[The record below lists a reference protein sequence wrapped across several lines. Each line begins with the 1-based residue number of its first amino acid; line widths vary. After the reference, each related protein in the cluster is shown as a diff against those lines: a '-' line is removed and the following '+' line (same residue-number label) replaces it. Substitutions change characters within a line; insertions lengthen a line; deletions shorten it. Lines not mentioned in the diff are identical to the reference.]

1 MNISKDKKIL
11 IIVESPNKVTTIKNI
26 LKKAGYSNISVAAS
40 VGHIMELAN
49 GGSYHNSGI
58 EPTKEFELNLKIAE
72 DKHKVV
78 QNLKEQVKNSDIVY
92 IMSDGDREGEV
103 IAWSLV
109 KFLKIAKTKYYR
121 AITHEITPAAVIKAL
136 ENPIKLSEELVNA
149 GLARMTLDKMVGFTV
164 SPIAKNYI
172 GAKSVGRCQ
181 SAGLK
186 LIVDREQE
194 IRDFIPEKYYNLYLN
209 FEKNNSKFKAKYI
222 GTPETTIDKL
232 ENIEQ
237 VKIENQLVPVED
249 ENGYW
254 TFTTDRD
261 FKVLHLTDIHIGAG
275 WMCHGK
281 DLKALNA
288 VAAMVTA
295 EKPDL
300 VIVTGDIAYPV
311 PPQAGTDDNLASAKM
326 FANLMEKLG
335 VYWTVTFGNHDT
347 EIYSDYDRAEI
358 AEFYENGG
366 FKYCLFK
373 SGPEDVDG
381 YGNNIINI
389 KNSKGEITQSIFTF
403 DSHSYLRHDILGF
416 GHGYENIRESQVEW
430 YRNCVE
436 ELTAYNKSVSDLKN
450 PVPSSTAFFHIP
462 LTEYQDA
469 WYEYVKNDFKDTEN
483 VKFLVLFVSF

>member
-1 MNISKDKKIL
+1 MKGK
-11 IIVESPNKVTTIKNI
+11 
-26 LKKAGYSNISVAAS
+26 
-40 VGHIMELAN
+40 M
-49 GGSYHNSGI
+49 
-58 EPTKEFELNLKIAE
+58 
-72 DKHKVV
+72 
-78 QNLKEQVKNSDIVY
+78 
-92 IMSDGDREGEV
+92 
-103 IAWSLV
+103 
-109 KFLKIAKTKYYR
+109 FLKIVGIILSAVVLFFAVTSL
-121 AITHEITPAAVIKAL
+121 ITAV
-136 ENPIKLSEELVNA
+136 
-149 GLARMTLDKMVGFTV
+149 G
-164 SPIAKNYI
+164 KNSNMKKI
-172 GAKSVGRCQ
+172 ES
-181 SAGLK
+181 
-186 LIVDREQE
+186 
-194 IRDFIPEKYYNLYLN
+194 
-209 FEKNNSKFKAKYI
+209 FEK
-222 GTPETTIDKL
+222 
-232 ENIEQ
+232 

-261 FKVLHLTDIHIGAG
+261 FKVVQLTDVHIGAG
-275 WMCHGK
+275 FMSHGK
-281 DLKALNA
+281 DLKAFNA

-300 VIVTGDIAYPV
+300 VIVTGDIAYPI

-326 FANLMEKLG
+326 FASLMEKLG

-358 AEFYENGG
+358 ADFYENGG
-366 FKYCLFK
+366 FEHCLFK
-373 SGPEDVDG
+373 TGPEDVDG

-436 ELTAYNKSVSDLKN
+436 ELTAYNKSVSDMKN

-483 VKFLVLFVSF
+483 VKFLHGVAGEGGIIVYPGDGEDELFETMLELGSTKGIFCGHDHENNFSIEYKGIQLSYGMSIDYLAYIGISRVGAQRGCKVITYSPDGSFTSQNENYYQDKYISQFQKETVNMEEMTQLAEIPEE

>member
-1 MNISKDKKIL
+1 MKGKL
-11 IIVESPNKVTTIKNI
+11 
-26 LKKAGYSNISVAAS
+26 
-40 VGHIMELAN
+40 
-49 GGSYHNSGI
+49 
-58 EPTKEFELNLKIAE
+58 
-72 DKHKVV
+72 
-78 QNLKEQVKNSDIVY
+78 
-92 IMSDGDREGEV
+92 
-103 IAWSLV
+103 
-109 KFLKIAKTKYYR
+109 FLKIVGIILAVVVLFFAVTSL
-121 AITHEITPAAVIKAL
+121 ITT
-136 ENPIKLSEELVNA
+136 
-149 GLARMTLDKMVGFTV
+149 VG
-164 SPIAKNYI
+164 KNSNMKKI
-172 GAKSVGRCQ
+172 ES
-181 SAGLK
+181 
-186 LIVDREQE
+186 
-194 IRDFIPEKYYNLYLN
+194 F
-209 FEKNNSKFKAKYI
+209 
-222 GTPETTIDKL
+222 
-232 ENIEQ
+232 EQ
-237 VKIENQLVPVED
+237 VKIENQLAPQED

-261 FKVLHLTDIHIGAG
+261 FKVVQLTDVHIGAG
-275 WMCHGK
+275 FMSHFK

-326 FANLMEKLG
+326 FASLMEKLG
-335 VYWTVTFGNHDT
+335 IYWTVTFGNHDT

-436 ELTAYNKSVSDLKN
+436 ELTAYNKSVSNMKN

-462 LTEYQDA
+462 LTEYRDA

-483 VKFLVLFVSF
+483 VKFIHGVAGEDGVIVFTGEGEDALFETMLELGSTKGIFCGHDHENNFSIEYKGIQLSYGMSIDYLAYIGISKVGAQRGCKVITYSPDGSFTSQNENYYQDKYISQFEKEVVNMEEMTQLAEIPEE

>member
-1 MNISKDKKIL
+1 MKGKL
-11 IIVESPNKVTTIKNI
+11 
-26 LKKAGYSNISVAAS
+26 
-40 VGHIMELAN
+40 
-49 GGSYHNSGI
+49 
-58 EPTKEFELNLKIAE
+58 
-72 DKHKVV
+72 
-78 QNLKEQVKNSDIVY
+78 
-92 IMSDGDREGEV
+92 
-103 IAWSLV
+103 
-109 KFLKIAKTKYYR
+109 FLKIVGIVLAVVVLFFAVTSL
-121 AITHEITPAAVIKAL
+121 ITT
-136 ENPIKLSEELVNA
+136 
-149 GLARMTLDKMVGFTV
+149 VG
-164 SPIAKNYI
+164 KNSNMKKI
-172 GAKSVGRCQ
+172 ES
-181 SAGLK
+181 
-186 LIVDREQE
+186 
-194 IRDFIPEKYYNLYLN
+194 F
-209 FEKNNSKFKAKYI
+209 
-222 GTPETTIDKL
+222 
-232 ENIEQ
+232 EQ
-237 VKIENQLVPVED
+237 VKIENRIVPVED

-254 TFTTDRD
+254 TFITDRD
-261 FKVLHLTDIHIGAG
+261 FKVVQLTDVHIGAG
-275 WMCHGK
+275 FMSHGK

-300 VIVTGDIAYPV
+300 VIVTGDIAYPI

-358 AEFYENGG
+358 ADFYENGG
-366 FKYCLFK
+366 FRYCLFK

-436 ELTAYNKSVSDLKN
+436 ELTAYNKSVSDMKN

-483 VKFLVLFVSF
+483 VKFLHGVAGEGGIIVFPGEGEDTLFETMLELGSTKGVFCGHDHENNFSIEYKGIQLSYGMSIDYLAYIGISRVGAQRGCKVITYSPDGSFTSKNENYYQDKYISQFEKEVVNMEELTQLAEIPEE

>member
-1 MNISKDKKIL
+1 MKGKL
-11 IIVESPNKVTTIKNI
+11 
-26 LKKAGYSNISVAAS
+26 
-40 VGHIMELAN
+40 
-49 GGSYHNSGI
+49 
-58 EPTKEFELNLKIAE
+58 
-72 DKHKVV
+72 
-78 QNLKEQVKNSDIVY
+78 
-92 IMSDGDREGEV
+92 
-103 IAWSLV
+103 
-109 KFLKIAKTKYYR
+109 FLKIVGIVLAVVVLFFAVTSL
-121 AITHEITPAAVIKAL
+121 ITT
-136 ENPIKLSEELVNA
+136 
-149 GLARMTLDKMVGFTV
+149 VG
-164 SPIAKNYI
+164 KNSNMKKI
-172 GAKSVGRCQ
+172 ES
-181 SAGLK
+181 
-186 LIVDREQE
+186 
-194 IRDFIPEKYYNLYLN
+194 F
-209 FEKNNSKFKAKYI
+209 
-222 GTPETTIDKL
+222 
-232 ENIEQ
+232 EQ
-237 VKIENQLVPVED
+237 VKIENRIVPVED

-261 FKVLHLTDIHIGAG
+261 FKVVQLTDVHIGAG
-275 WMCHGK
+275 FMSHGK

-326 FANLMEKLG
+326 FASLMEKLG

-358 AEFYENGG
+358 ADFYENGG
-366 FKYCLFK
+366 LKYCLFK

-389 KNSKGEITQSIFTF
+389 KNSKGEVIQSIFTF

-436 ELTAYNKSVSDLKN
+436 KLTAYNKSVSDIKN

-462 LTEYQDA
+462 LTEYRDA

-483 VKFLVLFVSF
+483 VKFIHGVAGEDGVIVFTGEGEDDLFETMLELGSTKGIFCGHDHENNFSIEYKGIQLSYGMSIDYLAYIGISRVGAQRGCKVITYSPDGSFTSKNENYYQDKYISQFEKEVVNMEELTQLAEIEE

>member
-1 MNISKDKKIL
+1 MKKI
-11 IIVESPNKVTTIKNI
+11 ES
-26 LKKAGYSNISVAAS
+26 
-40 VGHIMELAN
+40 
-49 GGSYHNSGI
+49 
-58 EPTKEFELNLKIAE
+58 F
-72 DKHKVV
+72 
-78 QNLKEQVKNSDIVY
+78 
-92 IMSDGDREGEV
+92 
-103 IAWSLV
+103 
-109 KFLKIAKTKYYR
+109 
-121 AITHEITPAAVIKAL
+121 
-136 ENPIKLSEELVNA
+136 
-149 GLARMTLDKMVGFTV
+149 
-164 SPIAKNYI
+164 
-172 GAKSVGRCQ
+172 
-181 SAGLK
+181 
-186 LIVDREQE
+186 
-194 IRDFIPEKYYNLYLN
+194 
-209 FEKNNSKFKAKYI
+209 
-222 GTPETTIDKL
+222 
-232 ENIEQ
+232 EQ
-237 VKIENQLVPVED
+237 VKIENRIVPVED

-261 FKVLHLTDIHIGAG
+261 FKVVQLTDVHIGAG
-275 WMCHGK
+275 FMSHGK

-358 AEFYENGG
+358 ADFYENGD

-436 ELTAYNKSVSDLKN
+436 ELTAYNKSVSNIKN

-483 VKFLVLFVSF
+483 VKFLHGVAGEGGIIVYPGEGEDTLFETMLELGSTKGVFCGHDHENNFSLEYKGIQLSYGMSIDYLAYIGISRVGAQRGCKVITYSPDGSFTSQNENYYQDKYISQFEKETVNMEELTQLAEIEE

>member
-1 MNISKDKKIL
+1 M
-11 IIVESPNKVTTIKNI
+11 
-26 LKKAGYSNISVAAS
+26 
-40 VGHIMELAN
+40 
-49 GGSYHNSGI
+49 
-58 EPTKEFELNLKIAE
+58 
-72 DKHKVV
+72 
-78 QNLKEQVKNSDIVY
+78 
-92 IMSDGDREGEV
+92 
-103 IAWSLV
+103 
-109 KFLKIAKTKYYR
+109 
-121 AITHEITPAAVIKAL
+121 
-136 ENPIKLSEELVNA
+136 
-149 GLARMTLDKMVGFTV
+149 
-164 SPIAKNYI
+164 
-172 GAKSVGRCQ
+172 
-181 SAGLK
+181 
-186 LIVDREQE
+186 
-194 IRDFIPEKYYNLYLN
+194 
-209 FEKNNSKFKAKYI
+209 
-222 GTPETTIDKL
+222 
-232 ENIEQ
+232 
-237 VKIENQLVPVED
+237 PVED

-261 FKVLHLTDIHIGAG
+261 FKVVQLTDVHIGAG
-275 WMCHGK
+275 FMSHGK

-358 AEFYENGG
+358 ADFYENGG

-436 ELTAYNKSVSDLKN
+436 ELTAYNKSVSDMKN

-483 VKFLVLFVSF
+483 VKFLHGVAGEGGIIVFTGEGEDELFETMLELGSTKGVFCGHDHENNFSIEYKGIQLSYGMSIDYLAYIGISRVGAQRGCKVITYSPDGSFTSKNENYYQDKYISQFEKEVVNMEELTQLAEIPEE

>member
-1 MNISKDKKIL
+1 MKGKI
-11 IIVESPNKVTTIKNI
+11 
-26 LKKAGYSNISVAAS
+26 
-40 VGHIMELAN
+40 
-49 GGSYHNSGI
+49 
-58 EPTKEFELNLKIAE
+58 
-72 DKHKVV
+72 
-78 QNLKEQVKNSDIVY
+78 
-92 IMSDGDREGEV
+92 
-103 IAWSLV
+103 
-109 KFLKIAKTKYYR
+109 FLKIVGIILAVVVLFFAVTSL
-121 AITHEITPAAVIKAL
+121 ITT
-136 ENPIKLSEELVNA
+136 
-149 GLARMTLDKMVGFTV
+149 VG
-164 SPIAKNYI
+164 KNSNMKKI
-172 GAKSVGRCQ
+172 ES
-181 SAGLK
+181 
-186 LIVDREQE
+186 
-194 IRDFIPEKYYNLYLN
+194 F
-209 FEKNNSKFKAKYI
+209 
-222 GTPETTIDKL
+222 
-232 ENIEQ
+232 EQ
-237 VKIENQLVPVED
+237 VKIENRIVPVED

-261 FKVLHLTDIHIGAG
+261 FKVVQLTDVHIGAG
-275 WMCHGK
+275 FMSHGK

-358 AEFYENGG
+358 ADFYENGG
-366 FKYCLFK
+366 FRYCLFK

-483 VKFLVLFVSF
+483 VKFLHGVAGEGGIIVFPGEGEDTLFETMLELGSTKGVFCGHDHENNFSIEYKGIQLSYGMSIDYLAYIGISRVGAQRGCKVITYSPDGSFTSKNENYYQDKYISQFEKETVNMEELTQLAEIEE

>member
-1 MNISKDKKIL
+1 MKGKL
-11 IIVESPNKVTTIKNI
+11 
-26 LKKAGYSNISVAAS
+26 
-40 VGHIMELAN
+40 
-49 GGSYHNSGI
+49 
-58 EPTKEFELNLKIAE
+58 
-72 DKHKVV
+72 
-78 QNLKEQVKNSDIVY
+78 
-92 IMSDGDREGEV
+92 
-103 IAWSLV
+103 
-109 KFLKIAKTKYYR
+109 FLKIVGIILAVVVLFFAVTSL
-121 AITHEITPAAVIKAL
+121 ITT
-136 ENPIKLSEELVNA
+136 
-149 GLARMTLDKMVGFTV
+149 VG
-164 SPIAKNYI
+164 KNSNMKKI
-172 GAKSVGRCQ
+172 ES
-181 SAGLK
+181 
-186 LIVDREQE
+186 
-194 IRDFIPEKYYNLYLN
+194 F
-209 FEKNNSKFKAKYI
+209 
-222 GTPETTIDKL
+222 
-232 ENIEQ
+232 EQ
-237 VKIENQLVPVED
+237 VKIENRIVPVED

-254 TFTTDRD
+254 TFITDRD
-261 FKVLHLTDIHIGAG
+261 FKVVQLTDVHIGAG
-275 WMCHGK
+275 FMSHGK

-358 AEFYENGG
+358 ADFYENGG

-436 ELTAYNKSVSDLKN
+436 ELTAYNKSVSNIKN

-483 VKFLVLFVSF
+483 VKFLHGVAGEGGIIVFPGEGEDELFETMLELGSTKGVFCGHDHENNFSIEYKGIQLSYGMSIDYLAYIGISRVGAQRGCKVITYSPDGSFTSQNENYYQDKYISQFEKETVNMEELTQLAEIEE

>member
-1 MNISKDKKIL
+1 MKGKL
-11 IIVESPNKVTTIKNI
+11 
-26 LKKAGYSNISVAAS
+26 
-40 VGHIMELAN
+40 
-49 GGSYHNSGI
+49 
-58 EPTKEFELNLKIAE
+58 
-72 DKHKVV
+72 
-78 QNLKEQVKNSDIVY
+78 
-92 IMSDGDREGEV
+92 
-103 IAWSLV
+103 
-109 KFLKIAKTKYYR
+109 FLKIVGIVLVVVVLFFAVTSL
-121 AITHEITPAAVIKAL
+121 ITT
-136 ENPIKLSEELVNA
+136 
-149 GLARMTLDKMVGFTV
+149 VG
-164 SPIAKNYI
+164 KNSNMKKI
-172 GAKSVGRCQ
+172 ES
-181 SAGLK
+181 
-186 LIVDREQE
+186 
-194 IRDFIPEKYYNLYLN
+194 F
-209 FEKNNSKFKAKYI
+209 
-222 GTPETTIDKL
+222 
-232 ENIEQ
+232 EQ
-237 VKIENQLVPVED
+237 VKIENRIVPVED

-254 TFTTDRD
+254 TFITDRD
-261 FKVLHLTDIHIGAG
+261 FKVVQLTDVHIGAG
-275 WMCHGK
+275 FMSHGK

-300 VIVTGDIAYPV
+300 VIVTGDIAYPI

-358 AEFYENGG
+358 ADFYENGG

-373 SGPEDVDG
+373 SGPEDVEG

-436 ELTAYNKSVSDLKN
+436 ELTAYNKSVSDMKN

-483 VKFLVLFVSF
+483 VKFLHGVAGEGGIIVFPGEGEDELFETMLELGSTKGVFCGHDHENNFSIEYKGIQLSYGMSIDYLAYIGISRVGAQRGCKVITYSPDGSFTSKNENYYQDKYISQFEKEVVNMEELTQLAEIEE

>member
-1 MNISKDKKIL
+1 MKGKL
-11 IIVESPNKVTTIKNI
+11 
-26 LKKAGYSNISVAAS
+26 
-40 VGHIMELAN
+40 
-49 GGSYHNSGI
+49 
-58 EPTKEFELNLKIAE
+58 
-72 DKHKVV
+72 
-78 QNLKEQVKNSDIVY
+78 
-92 IMSDGDREGEV
+92 
-103 IAWSLV
+103 
-109 KFLKIAKTKYYR
+109 FLKIVGIVLAVVVLFFAVTSL
-121 AITHEITPAAVIKAL
+121 ITT
-136 ENPIKLSEELVNA
+136 
-149 GLARMTLDKMVGFTV
+149 VG
-164 SPIAKNYI
+164 KNSNMKKI
-172 GAKSVGRCQ
+172 ES
-181 SAGLK
+181 
-186 LIVDREQE
+186 
-194 IRDFIPEKYYNLYLN
+194 F
-209 FEKNNSKFKAKYI
+209 
-222 GTPETTIDKL
+222 
-232 ENIEQ
+232 EQ
-237 VKIENQLVPVED
+237 VKIENRIVPVED

-261 FKVLHLTDIHIGAG
+261 FKVVQLTDVHIGAG
-275 WMCHGK
+275 FMSHGK

-358 AEFYENGG
+358 ADFYENGG

-436 ELTAYNKSVSDLKN
+436 ELTAHNKSVSYMKN

-462 LTEYQDA
+462 LTEYRDA

-483 VKFLVLFVSF
+483 VKFLHGVAGEGGIIVFPGEGEDELFETMLELGSTKGVFCGHDHENNFSIEYKGIQLSYGMSIDYLAYIGISRVGAQRGCKVITYSPDGSFTSQNENYYQDKYVSQFEKEVVNMEELTQLAEIEE

>member
-1 MNISKDKKIL
+1 MKGK
-11 IIVESPNKVTTIKNI
+11 
-26 LKKAGYSNISVAAS
+26 
-40 VGHIMELAN
+40 M
-49 GGSYHNSGI
+49 
-58 EPTKEFELNLKIAE
+58 
-72 DKHKVV
+72 
-78 QNLKEQVKNSDIVY
+78 
-92 IMSDGDREGEV
+92 
-103 IAWSLV
+103 
-109 KFLKIAKTKYYR
+109 FLKIVGIILSAVVLFFAVTSL
-121 AITHEITPAAVIKAL
+121 ITT
-136 ENPIKLSEELVNA
+136 
-149 GLARMTLDKMVGFTV
+149 VG
-164 SPIAKNYI
+164 KNSNMKKI
-172 GAKSVGRCQ
+172 ES
-181 SAGLK
+181 
-186 LIVDREQE
+186 
-194 IRDFIPEKYYNLYLN
+194 F
-209 FEKNNSKFKAKYI
+209 
-222 GTPETTIDKL
+222 
-232 ENIEQ
+232 EQ

-261 FKVLHLTDIHIGAG
+261 FKVVQLTDVHIGAG
-275 WMCHGK
+275 FMSHGK

-300 VIVTGDIAYPV
+300 VIITGDIAYPV
-311 PPQAGTDDNLASAKM
+311 PPQAGTDNNLASAKM
-326 FANLMEKLG
+326 FASLMEKLG

-358 AEFYENGG
+358 ADFYENSG

-416 GHGYENIRESQVEW
+416 GHGYENIHENQVEW

-436 ELTAYNKSVSDLKN
+436 KLTAYNKSVSDMKN
-450 PVPSSTAFFHIP
+450 PVPKSTAFFHIP

-469 WYEYVKNDFKDTEN
+469 WYEYVKNNFKDTEN
-483 VKFLVLFVSF
+483 VKFIHGVAGEDGIIVYPGEGEDTLFETMLELGSTKGVFCGHDHENNFSLEYKGIQLSYGMSVDYLAYIGISRVGAQRGCKVITYSPDGSFKSQNENYYQDKYISQFEKETVDMEELTQLAEIEE

>member
-1 MNISKDKKIL
+1 MKGKLFFKIVGIILAVVVLFFAVTSLITTVGKNSNMKKI
-11 IIVESPNKVTTIKNI
+11 ES
-26 LKKAGYSNISVAAS
+26 
-40 VGHIMELAN
+40 
-49 GGSYHNSGI
+49 
-58 EPTKEFELNLKIAE
+58 F
-72 DKHKVV
+72 
-78 QNLKEQVKNSDIVY
+78 
-92 IMSDGDREGEV
+92 
-103 IAWSLV
+103 
-109 KFLKIAKTKYYR
+109 
-121 AITHEITPAAVIKAL
+121 
-136 ENPIKLSEELVNA
+136 
-149 GLARMTLDKMVGFTV
+149 
-164 SPIAKNYI
+164 
-172 GAKSVGRCQ
+172 
-181 SAGLK
+181 
-186 LIVDREQE
+186 
-194 IRDFIPEKYYNLYLN
+194 
-209 FEKNNSKFKAKYI
+209 
-222 GTPETTIDKL
+222 
-232 ENIEQ
+232 EQ
-237 VKIENQLVPVED
+237 VKIENRIVPVED

-254 TFTTDRD
+254 TFTTDGD
-261 FKVLHLTDIHIGAG
+261 FKVVQLTDVHIGAG
-275 WMCHGK
+275 FMSHGK

-300 VIVTGDIAYPV
+300 VIVTGDIAYPI

-358 AEFYENGG
+358 ADFYENGG

-436 ELTAYNKSVSDLKN
+436 KLTAYNKSVSDIKN

-483 VKFLVLFVSF
+483 VKFLHGVAGEGGIIVFPGEGEDTLFETMLELGSTKGVFCGHDHENNFSIEYKGIQLSYGMSIDYLAYIGISRVGAQRGCKVITYSPDGSFTSQNENYYQDKYISQFEKEVVNMEELTQLAEIEE